1 MDAKKIYKLILEKF
15 YDPSL
20 QNYIDVIDLCT
31 NNINKNYNDVNAHY
45 VKSMALFGIAT
56 LINKAD
62 EIYAYNHNKEVKHS
76 SNGELMRKIEDNFK
90 LADNAVEEF
99 NIAYSIDNKIIEK
112 HPYLK
117 VIVNYKLTGVR
128 YLFSRP
134 IPSKDIMDLIFQN
147 KKWGFIS
154 VIGILFF
161 CATILALILVG
172 ELFGVKILLIGM
184 SFVIMLIFIYPNE
197 NKKIINKY
205 KEYILKQQ

>member
-1 MDAKKIYKLILEKF
+1 M
-15 YDPSL
+15 SR
-20 QNYIDVIDLCT
+20 
-31 NNINKNYNDVNAHY
+31 H
-45 VKSMALFGIAT
+45 
-56 LINKAD
+56 
-62 EIYAYNHNKEVKHS
+62 
-76 SNGELMRKIEDNFK
+76 IEDNFK

-99 NIAYSIDNKIIEK
+99 NIAYNIDNKIIEK

-184 SFVIMLIFIYPNE
+184 SFVIMLIFI
-197 NKKIINKY
+197 
-205 KEYILKQQ
+205 

>member
-1 MDAKKIYKLILEKF
+1 M
-15 YDPSL
+15 SR
-20 QNYIDVIDLCT
+20 
-31 NNINKNYNDVNAHY
+31 H
-45 VKSMALFGIAT
+45 
-56 LINKAD
+56 
-62 EIYAYNHNKEVKHS
+62 
-76 SNGELMRKIEDNFK
+76 IEDNFK

-99 NIAYSIDNKIIEK
+99 NIAYNIDNKIIEK